1 MKSVFLF
8 NFEKI
13 GLYFTSINVQS
24 ISVLT
29 QTHKTV
35 GFLEPQ
41 ITIWQLQIK
50 LLLSVHLG

>member
-41 ITIWQLQIK
+41 ITI
-50 LLLSVHLG
+50 